1 MDDLTSVKELEADTP
16 PLTAEARA
24 AARTRLMTAI
34 GRESR
39 RGVALALPRRTVF
52 RVAVAATVAAAVA
65 GTVLVVSADG
75 GDLRSS
81 RMTTLSAAQVLHK
94 AADRTRSTGAGL
106 PIPRNDQYFYTKTY
120 ITRTPVKGGKT
131 RTWTDES
138 WLSVDG
144 SRPSRR
150 QEHGKIHND
159 PPLGEHELQW
169 PPNEYAKLQ
178 KWPTDPDELLGW
190 LGHGRVEVVEPS
202 GAKGGKAGGPAPDPD
217 RMVFMEACLLM
228 QGPRVM
234 PPGLQAAAFE
244 ALAKLPRIKV
254 DEDEVDALG
263 RHGVGVSYPHL
274 TFTFVFDRETYDYL
288 GIRLKGSNAK
298 RVDGEWR
305 QVDRYFEMRS
315 SQEVGVVDRIGQRP
329 SGVG

>member
-1 MDDLTSVKELEADTP
+1 MDDLTCVKELEADTP

-39 RGVALALPRRTVF
+39 GGVALVLPRRTVF
-52 RVAVAATVAAAVA
+52 RVAVAATVAAAA
-65 GTVLVVSADG
+65 TGTVVVASTDG
-75 GDLRSS
+75 GNPRSP

-94 AADRTRSTGAGL
+94 AADRTRSSGAGL
-106 PIPRNDQYFYTKTY
+106 PVPRNDQYFYTKTY
-120 ITRTPVKGGKT
+120 ITRTPLKGGRT

-138 WLSVDG
+138 WMSVDG

-150 QEHGKIHND
+150 QEYGKIHND
-159 PPLGEHELQW
+159 PPLGEHEVQW

-178 KWPTDPDELLGW
+178 KWPTDPDELLKW
-190 LGHGRVEVVEPS
+190 LGRGRIEVVEPS
-202 GAKGGKAGGPAPDPD
+202 GPKGGSAAGSASDPD
-217 RMVFMEACLLM
+217 MMVFTEACLLM

-244 ALAKLPRIKV
+244 ALAKLPRITV

-288 GIRLKGSNAK
+288 GIRLKGSNDK
-298 RVDGEWR
+298 LVDGELR
-305 QVDRYFEMRS
+305 QTDRYFEMRS
-315 SQEVGVVDRIGQRP
+315 RQEVGVVDRIGRRP
-329 SGVG
+329 